1 MTDALQSAVYE
12 GVVRHRR
19 TAPRQHELSMP
30 LFMMYLDLA
39 ELEVVFKRRWLWST
53 RHANVAWMRRADYL
67 GDASISLDEAV
78 RQRVEQELGWRPAGP
93 IRVLTH
99 LRYFG
104 YAFNPVTFYYC
115 FDDAGSQVQ
124 AVVAEITN
132 TPWKE
137 RHAYV
142 LDARERGLNAK
153 DPFEFGKVFHV
164 SPFMRMEQRY
174 RWRFT
179 PPGNEL
185 VVQMDNL
192 EAPHDEQEKPGA
204 GTPAKLFD
212 ATLTLRRREISGP
225 ALARVLVI
233 YPLLTV
239 QVIAAIYFHALLLRL
254 KGVAYV
260 PHPDMPAAR
269 LQKDHP

>member
-1 MTDALQSAVYE
+1 MNAALQSAIYE

-19 TAPRQHELSMP
+19 TAPRTHELSMP

-39 ELEVVFKRRWLWST
+39 ELDSVFKGRWLWST
-53 RHANVAWMRRADYL
+53 RRANVSWMRRADYL
-67 GDASISLDEAV
+67 GDPATPLDEAV
-78 RQRVEQELGWRPAGP
+78 RQRVEQELSWRPAGP

-115 FDDAGSQVQ
+115 FDAAGTQVQ

-142 LDARERGLNAK
+142 LDARTSGLDARA
-153 DPFEFGKVFHV
+153 PFDFAKVFHV

-174 RWRFT
+174 RWRFSA
-179 PPGNEL
+179 PGKTL
-185 VVQMDNL
+185 LVQMDNL
-192 EAPHDEQEKPGA
+192 EVPHDESGGKVA

-212 ATLTLRRREISGP
+212 ATLTLRRREISGLS
-225 ALARVLVI
+225 LARVLVI
-233 YPLLTV
+233 YPLMTV